1 MAPPKKDA
9 SEPSPG
15 SLFHSFAPLLDAAT
29 DGIHILDPQGTLVA
43 ASRSFFEMLGY
54 APEELLGSHVS
65 AWDARFTSSELADLI
80 ARTLAL
86 PRNGSFAFE
95 SLHRKKDGS
104 TFPVEIHA
112 AFLPLEERRFCFYS
126 SRDIADRLAGERRL
140 RELTEF
146 AELLAKVNGK
156 IALAHDRETFFQEV
170 CDLAVEEAHLPLAWI
185 GRPGE
190 EGFFDILA
198 RSGEAVAYLDRVRIP
213 ADPQKSGILGPS
225 WQSFTSG
232 RPLVNGNLGPILQG
246 SEPSL
251 RTLYM
256 EAFATHGLGAFV
268 VLPVGE
274 EEPSRYIF
282 ALYHH
287 TTGVFTPEILAI
299 LQELARGISLGIS
312 RIEARAAE
320 RRNRS
325 LREALLE
332 NTMAGILLVRDRTIV
347 EANGRLA
354 EMLGYASP
362 AEIAG
367 LSTRVLYYDEAEYFR
382 VGALLYPR
390 LSRETHIRIG
400 ELHGLRKDGAELWA
414 EASAT
419 LTTIDGEPIAVITLL
434 DVTLR
439 HRQSSRLTRLSD
451 FTAFFARANQLLS
464 DAHTFEETA
473 LALCE
478 GARQIPG
485 VLLAWIGD
493 INTPE
498 VTTLAVAG
506 APELLSDTLV
516 QGVREETLKG
526 PGAPQFLSADDD
538 PEGLPLLPLPP
549 SVGSLAVLPL
559 AREGSPFGTLLLFH
573 GERNIFDTEIRRLLS
588 ELARNSS
595 KTLDRLAVSERERLL
610 SAALAA
616 VSDGAAVSDAHGRIL
631 YSNIAFSHITGYT
644 PEEIQGKTLHHLR
657 GPGTDPETLHD
668 IGRAIRR
675 GEGFHGQVLNFTKD
689 GSPFWNLL
697 TISPI
702 RNRAGKVSH
711 FIGVLRDISEIR
723 NLSDQLEY
731 QALHDPLTGLPN
743 RRALESH
750 ISRALARGQRNGTVT
765 AIGLLD
771 LNDFKPV
778 NDTYG
783 HEFGDLLLRDF
794 ARRAGEMLRDNDFL
808 ARLGGDEFVVVIED
822 LDPGRFEGQLAP
834 LLSRLHRTVEIP
846 FEMGEGKT
854 ATVGMTMGLALAPMD
869 SREPDDLLRKADAA
883 MYQAKGRKN
892 LEGEWWQRG
901 PEANESV
908 VEEPFDPYG
917 EEASRLLRENRDS
930 LTGLVDRFVQDFYDH
945 LAGDR
950 EPAEILSSLTPS
962 ELSSLKVRQAEHLTF
977 LLDPD
982 TTRETLLARSRQ
994 TGEAHVLVGIEPS
1007 LLLQSKSLYSNLLVE
1022 HLTLSRLSPR
1032 DRYRI
1037 YLAADSRLHEDIREE
1052 IRTGTAVRGSYFELL
1067 ALPLP
1072 PAGTLWIDAVRREL
1086 DRTAHLPGLRC
1097 SFLFRL
1103 DAAGVFQIEGRAGS
1117 CSMEAALLMGAPGTQ
1132 PVVDPENPRGQGL
1145 ISRAFRRIQT
1155 SVSPA
1160 VGQDPSL
1167 ASWHSPLQKL
1177 AIRSAMAIP
1186 VPNSSGQVVAIAGF
1200 FGAFPNQFGSSWMA
1214 QFAQSFRH
1222 RMEQIWSL
1230 CNMPVEVVSREE
1242 SERYRRELYR
1252 GGLVMYMQPVVDL
1265 RNGSFGRIEA
1275 LARLVLPDGTL
1286 ITPDRF
1292 LPALSGEDLNWL
1304 FRQGLDQSLTQL
1316 ADLEKEGLELD
1327 LSLNISPVTLLDSQ
1341 CSEWVLRSLEQHGI
1355 LPSRLTL
1362 ELLEDRSLDL
1372 SGQHDT
1378 IARLIAAGVRL
1389 SMDDL
1394 GAGYSSLQRL
1404 SSLPF
1409 DKIKVDQSLLAHI
1422 RTLPLETL
1430 GILGTI
1436 IQMGRE
1442 LGYGVVVEGLED
1454 PGMIEVAA
1462 TLGARYGQG
1471 YSLARPMPAHRILDW
1486 SRSRHLPPQP
1496 GKITT
1501 WIGALASHWQFMHS
1515 EESPQS
1521 FPLDHCPLTLFFL
1534 HRKMDTTRQAAWH
1547 AALHHP
1553 ETHREEI
1560 GKKLT
1565 DWLVEKVREE
1575 EQAELSK
1582 GGSPGHDS

>member
-1 MAPPKKDA
+1 MAPPKNDA
-9 SEPSPG
+9 SEPPQA

-54 APEELLGSHVS
+54 TPEELLGSHVS
-65 AWDARFTSSELADLI
+65 AWDARFDSSELAANI
-80 ARTLAL
+80 TRTLAL
-86 PRNGSFAFE
+86 SPNDKLSFE

-104 TFPVEIHA
+104 TLPVEIHA
-112 AFLPLEERRFCFYS
+112 AALPLGGQRFCFFS

-146 AELLAKVNGK
+146 TELLAKVNGK
-156 IALAHDRETFFQEV
+156 IALAHDRDSFFQEI
-170 CDLAVEEAHLPLAWI
+170 CDLAVEETHLPLAWI

-190 EGFFDILA
+190 NGFFDILA
-198 RSGEAVAYLDRVRIP
+198 RSGESGGYLDRVRVP
-213 ADPQKSGILGPS
+213 ADPQKCGILGPS
-225 WQSFTSG
+225 WQAFTTG
-232 RPLVNGNLGPILQG
+232 RPLVNESLERFFQG
-246 SEPSL
+246 AESAAH
-251 RTLYM
+251 TLYI
-256 EAFATHGLGAFV
+256 EAFAAYGLGTFV

-274 EEPSRYIF
+274 AEPVRYIF

-287 TTGVFTPEILAI
+287 TAGVFTPEILAI
-299 LQELARGISLGIS
+299 LGELARGISLGIS

-320 RRNRS
+320 HRNRN

-332 NTMAGILLVRDRTIV
+332 NTMAGILLIKNRTIV
-347 EANGRLA
+347 EANRRLA
-354 EMLGYASP
+354 EILGYASP
-362 AEIAG
+362 EELAG
-367 LSTRVLYYDEAEYFR
+367 LPTRVLYNDEAEYFR

-390 LSRETHIRIG
+390 LSRETHIRLG
-400 ELHGLRKDGAELWA
+400 ELHGLRKDGAELWVD
-414 EASAT
+414 ASAT
-419 LTTIDGEPIAVITLL
+419 LTMIDGEPLAVITLL

-439 HRQSSRLTRLSD
+439 HRQSNRLTRLSD

-464 DAHTFEETA
+464 DAHSFEETA
-473 LALCE
+473 LALADS
-478 GARQIPG
+478 ARQIPG

-493 INTPE
+493 ITTPE
-498 VTTLAVAG
+498 VKTLAVAG
-506 APELLSDTLV
+506 ASDLLSDTLV
-516 QGVREETLKG
+516 QGVREEMQTG
-526 PGAPQFLSADDD
+526 GGNPQFLSADDE
-538 PEGLPLLPLPP
+538 PEGSSRLLLPP
-549 SVGSLAVLPL
+549 SVGSLAFLPL
-559 AREGSPFGTLLLFH
+559 SREGAPFGTLLLFH
-573 GERNIFDTEIRRLLS
+573 REKDIFDTETQSLLR
-588 ELARNSS
+588 ELARNIS
-595 KTLDRLAVSERERLL
+595 KTLDRLAISERERLL
-610 SAALAA
+610 SAALAS
-616 VSDGAAVSDAHGRIL
+616 VSDGVTVTDAHGHVL
-631 YSNIAFSHITGYT
+631 YANVAFSHITGYS
-644 PEEIQGKTLHHLR
+644 PEEIRGKTLHHLR
-657 GPGTDPETLHD
+657 GPGTDPETLHE
-668 IGRAIRR
+668 ISRAIRR
-675 GEGFHGQVLNFTKD
+675 GEGFHGQVLNFTKE

-702 RNRAGKVSH
+702 RNKAGMVSH
-711 FIGVLRDISEIR
+711 FVGVLRDISEIR

-783 HEFGDLLLRDF
+783 HEAGDLLLRDF

-808 ARLGGDEFVVVIED
+808 ARLGGDEFVIVIED
-822 LDPGRFEGQLAP
+822 LDPGRFEEQLAP
-834 LLSRLHRTVEIP
+834 LLARLHRTVEIP

-869 SREPDDLLRKADAA
+869 SREPDELLRRADAA
-883 MYQAKGRKN
+883 MYQGKGRKN
-892 LEGEWWQRG
+892 QEGEWWQRG
-901 PEANESV
+901 PEANEAAA
-908 VEEPFDPYG
+908 EEPFDPYG

-930 LTGLVDRFVQDFYDH
+930 LTELVDRFVQDFYDH
-945 LAGDR
+945 LAG
-950 EPAEILSSLTPS
+950 EPEASEILSALTPS
-962 ELSSLKVRQAEHLTF
+962 ELASLKVRQAEHLTF

-982 TTRETLLARSRQ
+982 TTRETLLARARQ
-994 TGEAHVLVGIEPS
+994 AGETHVLVGIEPS

-1052 IRTGTAVRGSYFELL
+1052 IRTGTAVRGTYFELL

-1072 PAGTLWIDAVRREL
+1072 PAGSLWLDAVRREI
-1086 DRTAHLPGLRC
+1086 DHTAHLPGLRC
-1097 SFLFRL
+1097 SLLFRL
-1103 DAAGVFQIEGRAGS
+1103 DPAGIFQVEGRAGS
-1117 CSMEAALLMGAPGTQ
+1117 CSLEAALLMGSPGTE
-1132 PVVDPENPRGQGL
+1132 PVVDPENPRGQGPV
-1145 ISRAFRRIQT
+1145 SRAFRRIQT
-1155 SVSPA
+1155 SVSPSVA
-1160 VGQDPSL
+1160 QDPGL
-1167 ASWHSPLQKL
+1167 APWHSTLKKL
-1177 AIRSAMAIP
+1177 GIRSAMAIP
-1186 VPNSSGQVVAIAGF
+1186 ALNSSGQVVAIVKL
-1200 FGAFPNQFGSSWMA
+1200 FGAYPNQFGSSWMD

-1222 RMEQIWSL
+1222 RMEQVWAL

-1252 GGLVMYMQPVVDL
+1252 GGLTMYMQPVIDL

-1275 LARLVLPDGTL
+1275 LARLVLPDGKL
-1286 ITPDRF
+1286 ITPDQF

-1304 FRQGLDQSLTQL
+1304 FRQGLDQSLARL
-1316 ADLEKEGLELD
+1316 ADFEKEGLELD
-1327 LSLNISPVTLLDSQ
+1327 LSLNISPVTLLDPQ
-1341 CSEWVLRSLEQHGI
+1341 CSEWVLRSLEQHGVP
-1355 LPSRLTL
+1355 PSRLSL

-1372 SGQHDT
+1372 SAQHAT
-1378 IARLIAAGVRL
+1378 ITQLSAAGVRL

-1454 PGMIEVAA
+1454 PGMIEVASI
-1462 TLGARYGQG
+1462 LGARFGQG
-1471 YSLARPMPAHRILDW
+1471 YSLARPMPAERILGW
-1486 SRSRHLPPQP
+1486 SRTRHLPPQP
-1496 GKITT
+1496 GKITS
-1501 WIGALASHWQFMHS
+1501 WVGALASHWQFMHS
-1515 EESPQS
+1515 EETPQS

-1534 HRKMDTTRQAAWH
+1534 HKKLDASRQAAWH

-1553 ETHREEI
+1553 ETNREEI

-1575 EQAELSK
+1575 GADS
-1582 GGSPGHDS
+1582 SPHSS

>member
-15 SLFHSFAPLLDAAT
+15 SFFHSFAPLLDAAT
-29 DGIHILDPQGTLVA
+29 DGIHILNPQGTLVS

-65 AWDARFTSSELADLI
+65 AWDARLTSSELADNI

-86 PRNGSFAFE
+86 PRNGKFVFE

-112 AFLPLEERRFCFYS
+112 ALLPLEDRRFCFFS
-126 SRDIADRLAGERRL
+126 SRDIADRQAGERRL

-146 AELLAKVNGK
+146 TELLAKVNAK
-156 IALAHDRETFFQEV
+156 IVLAHDRESFFQEI

-198 RSGEAVAYLDRVRIP
+198 RSGEAVGYLERVRVP
-213 ADPQKSGILGPS
+213 ADPQKSGILGPA
-225 WQSFTSG
+225 WQAFTSG
-232 RPLVNGNLGPILQG
+232 RPLVNGSLGRFLQG
-246 SEPSL
+246 SDPSL
-251 RTLYM
+251 RHPYL
-256 EAFATHGLGAFV
+256 EAFAAYGLGAFV

-274 EEPSRYIF
+274 EPSRYVF

-287 TTGVFTPEILAI
+287 TVGIFTPEILAI

-320 RRNRS
+320 HRNRS

-347 EANGRLA
+347 EANTRLA
-354 EMLGYASP
+354 EVLGYDSP
-362 AEIAG
+362 AELAG

-390 LSRETHIRIG
+390 LSREKHIRIG
-400 ELHGLRKDGAELWA
+400 ELHGLRKDGTELWA

-478 GARQIPG
+478 SARQIPG
-485 VLLAWIGD
+485 LLLAWIGD

-498 VTTLAVAG
+498 VTTLAMAG
-506 APELLSDTLV
+506 TPELLSDSLV
-516 QGVREETLKG
+516 QGVRDETLREPG
-526 PGAPQFLSADDD
+526 PPRFLSADDGPD
-538 PEGLPLLPLPP
+538 ETSLLPLPP

-559 AREGSPFGTLLLFH
+559 LREGSPFGTLLLFH
-573 GERNIFDTEIRRLLS
+573 EGRNIFDTEIRRLLG
-588 ELARNSS
+588 ELARNIS

-616 VSDGAAVSDAHGRIL
+616 VSDGVAVTDAHGRVI
-631 YSNIAFSHITGYT
+631 YSNIAFSHITGYS
-644 PEEIQGKTLHHLR
+644 PEEIAGKTLHHLR

-668 IGRAIRR
+668 IGQAIRR

-702 RNRAGKVSH
+702 RNRAGTVSH
-711 FIGVLRDISEIR
+711 FVGVLRDISEIR
-723 NLSDQLEY
+723 TLSDQLEY

-750 ISRALARGQRNGTVT
+750 LSRSLARGQRNGTVT

-783 HEFGDLLLRDF
+783 HESGDLLLRDF

-808 ARLGGDEFVVVIED
+808 ARLGGDEFVIVIED
-822 LDPGRFEGQLAP
+822 LDPGRFEEQLAP
-834 LLSRLHRTVEIP
+834 LLARLHRTVEVP
-846 FEMGEGKT
+846 FEMGQGKT
-854 ATVGMTMGLALAPMD
+854 ATVGMTLGLALAPMD
-869 SREPDDLLRKADAA
+869 SREPDELLRKADAA

-901 PEANESV
+901 PEANEPV
-908 VEEPFDPYG
+908 PEESFDPYG
-917 EEASRLLRENRDS
+917 EEASRLLRENRES
-930 LTGLVDRFVQDFYDH
+930 LVGLVDRFVNDFYDH

-950 EPAEILSSLTPS
+950 EAAEILSSLTPS
-962 ELSSLKVRQAEHLTF
+962 ELGALKVRQAEHLTV

-982 TTRETLLARSRQ
+982 TSREALLARARQ
-994 TGEAHVLVGIEPS
+994 AGETHVLVGIEPS

-1052 IRTGTAVRGSYFELL
+1052 IHTGTAVRGTYFELL

-1072 PAGTLWIDAVRREL
+1072 PGGSLWIDAVRREI
-1086 DRTAHLPGLRC
+1086 DRTAHLPGLCC
-1097 SFLFRL
+1097 SLLFRL
-1103 DAAGVFQIEGRAGS
+1103 DSAGVFQVEGQAGS

-1132 PVVDPENPRGQGL
+1132 PVADPEHPRGQGPV
-1145 ISRAFRRIQT
+1145 SRAFRRIRT
-1155 SVSPA
+1155 AVSSA
-1160 VGQDPSL
+1160 VAQDPSL
-1167 ASWHSPLQKL
+1167 SPWHPSLKKL
-1177 AIRSAMAIP
+1177 GIRSAMAIP
-1186 VPNSSGQVVAIAGF
+1186 ILNSVGQVVAIVGF
-1200 FGAFPNQFGSSWMA
+1200 FGGYPNQFGSSWMA

-1230 CNMPVEVVSREE
+1230 CNMPVEVVSREKAE
-1242 SERYRRELYR
+1242 HYRRELYR

-1265 RNGSFGRIEA
+1265 RNGSFGRVEA
-1275 LARLVLPDGTL
+1275 LARLALPDGTL

-1292 LPALSGEDLNWL
+1292 LPVLSGDDLNWL

-1316 ADLEKEGLELD
+1316 ADLEREGLELD
-1327 LSLNISPVTLLDSQ
+1327 LSLNISPVTLLDPQ
-1341 CSEWVLRSLEQHGI
+1341 CSEWVLRSLEGHGI
-1355 LPSRLTL
+1355 PPSRLSL

-1372 SGQHDT
+1372 SAQHDT
-1378 IARLIAAGVRL
+1378 IARLTSAGVRL

-1409 DKIKVDQSLLAHI
+1409 DKIKVDQSLLTHI

-1462 TLGARYGQG
+1462 TLGARFGQG
-1471 YSLARPMPAHRILDW
+1471 YSLARPMPARRILDW
-1486 SRSRHLPPQP
+1486 SRTRHSPPLP

-1515 EESPQS
+1515 EETPQS

-1534 HRKMDTTRQAAWH
+1534 HKKLETSRQAAWH

-1553 ETHREEI
+1553 ETNREEI

-1575 EQAELSK
+1575 GHEALPKEQAP
-1582 GGSPGHDS
+1582 GS